1 MRTAARWR
9 RGALPTVRAARAAMS
24 RTALA
29 LAVLALTVLALAA
42 CERPAEDMELPAELS
57 ELGGRTSAPTYPVE
71 RRDLSVEIERSA
83 RVQSVRLQELYFQE
97 SGRLAELNV
106 GTGDRV
112 TAGQILARLA
122 SGAIRHSLRLA
133 ELDLEIDRLR
143 ATSQG
148 PGSSSLDRRIR
159 QLEVAKRE
167 ATADFL
173 RRRLEAH
180 TIRAPYDGVI
190 TRVNP
195 EVDEVVEGYRTIIE
209 IADPQ
214 ELELQMELSADQF
227 DRVEVG
233 QPAQVEIE
241 SGAWASGI
249 VSRLTSRTTG
259 RDAALRREEYVVHLM
274 LDDAAAVSFRM
285 GARHAARVLVDFRR
299 DTVLIPVAALR
310 EFQGRTYVRVLEGV
324 RRREVDVKV
333 GVRTDTRVEILEG
346 LESGQI
352 VIGK

>member
-1 MRTAARWR
+1 MRNAVRAR
-9 RGALPTVRAARAAMS
+9 RGAPARPAPAVIGVAVI
-24 RTALA
+24 ALF
-29 LAVLALTVLALAA
+29 AA
-42 CERPAEDMELPAELS
+42 CQRPAGDLDLPAELS
-57 ELGGRTSAPTYPVE
+57 ELGGRTSVPTYPVE
-71 RRDLSVEIERSA
+71 RRDLSVEIERVA

-97 SGRLAELNV
+97 GGRLAELNV

-112 TAGQILARLA
+112 TGGQTLARLA
-122 SGAIRHSLRLA
+122 SGPIQHSLRLA

-143 ATSQG
+143 AASQD
-148 PGSSSLDRRIR
+148 PGSSSVDRRIR
-159 QLEVAKRE
+159 SLQVAKRQ
-167 ATADFL
+167 AAVDFL

-195 EVDEVVEGYRTIIE
+195 EIDEVVEGFRTIIE
-209 IADPQ
+209 IADPE
-214 ELELQMELSADQF
+214 ELELQIEVSADQF

-233 QPAQVEIE
+233 QTAHVETDTDVWAP
-241 SGAWASGI
+241 GA
-249 VSRLTSRTTG
+249 VSRLTSRTLG
-259 RDAALRREEYVVHLM
+259 RDAALRREEYVVHLK
-274 LDDAAAVSFRM
+274 LDDPAAVSFRM
-285 GARHAARVLVDFRR
+285 GARHAARVLVDFRP
-299 DTVLIPVAALR
+299 DALLIPVAALR
-310 EFQGRTYVRVLEGV
+310 EFQARTYVRVLEGV

>member
-1 MRTAARWR
+1 MRIRTAF
-9 RGALPTVRAARAAMS
+9 AAIG
-24 RTALA
+24 
-29 LAVLALTVLALAA
+29 LTVLVLLVA
-42 CERPAEDMELPAELS
+42 CERPADDLELPAELS
-57 ELGGRTSAPTYPVE
+57 ELGARTSAPTYPVE
-71 RRDLSVEIERSA
+71 RRDLAVEIERVA
-83 RVQSVRLQELYFQE
+83 RVQSVRLLELYFQE
-97 SGRLAELNV
+97 GGRLAELNV

-112 TAGQILARLA
+112 TQGQILARIA
-122 SGAIRHSLRLA
+122 SGPLQHSLRLA

-148 PGSSSLDRRIR
+148 PGSSSVDRQIR
-159 QLEVAKRE
+159 QLELAKRE
-167 ATADFL
+167 QSVDFL

-209 IADPQ
+209 IADPSD
-214 ELELQMELSADQF
+214 LELQMEVSVDQF

-233 QPAQVEIE
+233 QSAQVQIT
-241 SGAWASGI
+241 SGTWAPGT
-249 VSRLTSRTTG
+249 VSRLTTRTSG
-259 RDAALRREEYVVHLM
+259 RDAALRREEYVVHLR
-274 LDDAAAVSFRM
+274 LDQADAVSFRM

-299 DTVLIPVAALR
+299 DTLLIPVAALR
-310 EFQGRTYVRVLEGV
+310 AFQGRTYVRVLEGV
-324 RRREVDVKV
+324 QRREVDVKV

-346 LESGQI
+346 LESGQT

>member
-1 MRTAARWR
+1 MRTSSRAP
-9 RGALPTVRAARAAMS
+9 RGAPAQVRP
-24 RTALA
+24 ALA
-29 LAVLALTVLALAA
+29 PAAIGLAVLALLAA
-42 CERPAEDMELPAELS
+42 CGRPADDLELPAELS

-71 RRDLSVEIERSA
+71 RRDLSVEIERVA

-112 TAGQILARLA
+112 TMGQTLARLA
-122 SGAIRHSLRLA
+122 SGAIQHSLRIA
-133 ELDLEIDRLR
+133 EIDLEIERLR
-143 ATSQG
+143 AASQE
-148 PGSSSLDRRIR
+148 PGSSSLDRQIR
-159 QLEVAKRE
+159 GLAVARRQE
-167 ATADFL
+167 EADFL

-214 ELELQMELSADQF
+214 ELELQMEVIADQF

-233 QPAQVEIE
+233 QPAQVEID
-241 SGAWASGI
+241 SDVWAPGT
-249 VSRLTSRTTG
+249 VSRLTNRTLG
-259 RDAALRREEYVVHLM
+259 RDAALRREEYIVHLT
-274 LDDAAAVSFRM
+274 LDDAAATSFRM

-299 DTVLIPVAALR
+299 DAVLIPVAALR

-333 GVRTDTRVEILEG
+333 GVRTETRVEILEG

>member
-1 MRTAARWR
+1 MRTADRWR

-29 LAVLALTVLALAA
+29 LAVLALTVLALTA

-133 ELDLEIDRLR
+133 ELDLEIDRLQ

-148 PGSSSLDRRIR
+148 RDRR
-159 QLEVAKRE
+159 AW
-167 ATADFL
+167 TAAYAGWRWPSA
-173 RRRLEAH
+173 RRRPTSCA
-180 TIRAPYDGVI
+180 G
-190 TRVNP
+190 
-195 EVDEVVEGYRTIIE
+195 GWKRTPF
-209 IADPQ
+209 A
-214 ELELQMELSADQF
+214 
-227 DRVEVG
+227 R
-233 QPAQVEIE
+233 
-241 SGAWASGI
+241 
-249 VSRLTSRTTG
+249 RTTG
-259 RDAALRREEYVVHLM
+259 
-274 LDDAAAVSFRM
+274 
-285 GARHAARVLVDFRR
+285 
-299 DTVLIPVAALR
+299 
-310 EFQGRTYVRVLEGV
+310 
-324 RRREVDVKV
+324 
-333 GVRTDTRVEILEG
+333 
-346 LESGQI
+346 
-352 VIGK
+352 